1 MSKDNGG
8 PAFPVEEKYCE
19 RTGGYTQYG
28 SEGMT
33 LRDYIAIHATDNDIH
48 EYRVY
53 KKVDRVTTNGTLR
66 SVHTDNVLDVPAS
79 RYAYADAM
87 LLERAK

>member
-8 PAFPVEEKYCE
+8 PAFPCTETVYRRNGVDQKVSH
-19 RTGGYTQYG
+19 G
-28 SEGMT
+28 GMT